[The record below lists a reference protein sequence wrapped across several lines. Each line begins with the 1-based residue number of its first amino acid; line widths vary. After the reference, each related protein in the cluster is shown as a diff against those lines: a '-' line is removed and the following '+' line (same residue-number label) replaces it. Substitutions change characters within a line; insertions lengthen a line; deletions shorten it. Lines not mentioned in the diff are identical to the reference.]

1 MKCSACGKEFDEGF
15 AYCPWC
21 GNNATTRDDVAAL
34 RRIAAEEKL
43 RDLRRDEIGWG
54 VVGALGLIGGAVLV
68 ALIGTTWTAIG
79 SPPADLAVGFTVGIG
94 LVFVLGIVGLVLSY
108 RKSKQRKDFVSRLEK
123 GKFE

>member
-54 VVGALGLIGGAVLV
+54 VVGALGLIGKSTRRPRCRVHCEYRSCVCA
-68 ALIGTTWTAIG
+68 WHCR
-79 SPPADLAVGFTVGIG
+79 VGPLLSKEQAAQGLREQVGEG
-94 LVFVLGIVGLVLSY
+94 QV
-108 RKSKQRKDFVSRLEK
+108 
-123 GKFE
+123 